1 MVIEFYSEY
10 YVSDFHNVD
19 LAQQFAT
26 CIEHGQYC
34 RVAAT
39 DFVYNLVQLHIGL
52 NTQIVALNH
61 RVEIHQCQHGV
72 VGMVGK
78 QFSLLGQ
85 ARTIDA
91 VRLENAD
98 GHIGHYAH
106 NHQRHKHRVATGKL
120 GNQEYTR
127 KRGMHHAR
135 HHTCHTQQ
143 REVLFGHIHTYLVN
157 VPKARKE
164 EAGKAADKQRW
175 CECSTAAASAIGGRC
190 GYYLGKQYQ
199 GDIYQQQRP
208 LTREHRVVE
217 YAVPVVGILSVQQ
230 QVNTA
235 VTLAVQRWEQEN
247 KQTKRSAA
255 DGQLYV
261 RLILEFREHILAG
274 THHADKVQ
282 RNQSAG
288 NA

>member
-19 LAQQFAT
+19 LAQQFAA

-34 RVAAT
+34 GVAAT
-39 DFVYNLVQLHIGL
+39 DFVYNLVQLHIGFD
-52 NTQIVALNH
+52 TQIVALNY
-61 RVEIHQCQHGV
+61 RVEIHQRQHSV
-72 VGMVGK
+72 VGMVGE

-85 ARTIDA
+85 ARAIDA

-98 GHIGHYAH
+98 GHIGHHAH
-106 NHQRHKHRVATGKL
+106 NHQRHKHRVAASQL
-120 GNQEYTR
+120 GYQEDTR
-127 KRGMHHAR
+127 KRRVHHTR

-143 REVLFGHIHTYLVN
+143 RKVLLGHIHTDGVD
-157 VPKARKE
+157 VPKSRKE
-164 EAGKAADKQRW
+164 EAGKTADKQRW

-208 LTREHRVVE
+208 LPREHRVVE

-230 QVNTA
+230 QVNAA
-235 VTLAVQRWEQEN
+235 VALAIQRGEQED
-247 KQTKRSAA
+247 KQTKRGTT

-274 THHADKVQ
+274 AHHADKVK